1 MTKYKFTSL
10 MLVLSL
16 LLVACGSSN
25 ETSTEEP
32 IVNEEL
38 VTQTTIES
46 ANQVS
51 EPAVETLLVRY

>member
-38 VTQTTIES
+38 VTQTTIELS
-46 ANQVS
+46 
-51 EPAVETLLVRY
+51 LIHI